1 MLLRSKRM
9 EFVGQSGVSCMFKVM
24 TFVEKLDFSCQKVSC
39 LPPACLLIF
48 SRLEVFK
55 CRFRGNNW

>member
-9 EFVGQSGVSCMFKVM
+9 EFAGQSGVSIMFKVM
-24 TFVEKLDFSCQKVSC
+24 TFVEKLDFSCQKVSY

-48 SRLEVFK
+48 SRLKVFK
-55 CRFRGNNW
+55 CRFRGYIW

>member
-24 TFVEKLDFSCQKVSC
+24 TFMEKSDFSCQTVDC
-39 LPPACLLIF
+39 LHHACLLIF
-48 SRLEVFK
+48 SRLKVFK
-55 CRFRGNNW
+55 GRFMGYIW